1 MLEQIKE
8 KFPDPQKMYKL
19 EDFNRLSSRIDIDRQ
34 TQRFKETQANPEI
47 FVQNIFSQMFGFINR
62 RENIS

>member
-47 FVQNIFSQMFGFINR
+47 FV
-62 RENIS
+62 